1 MAKFNSF
8 QMNMLLYFI
17 AISVTRKCGFPKR
30 RQDNRLK
37 KKKDIYSILEEI
49 NMIKDTKTKHAL
61 DYSDCTKEKIVSK
74 IILIIGGGRKIKPFT
89 ATSRYSVHPNQK
101 CRTYI
106 QRSRKRKQY
115 SKNY

>member
-49 NMIKDTKTKHAL
+49 NMIKDTKTNHAL
-61 DYSDCTKEKIVSK
+61 DYSDCTKEKIVCK